1 MFLEA
6 IRDALIF
13 TAFLFGMPLAL
24 GIAFD
29 LTGFTIRRMR
39 GGKNRGHRH

>member
-24 GIAFD
+24 GALFE
-29 LTGFTIRRMR
+29 LACLAARRTK
-39 GGKNRGHRH
+39 GGKTGGYRH

>member
-24 GIAFD
+24 GALFE

-39 GGKNRGHRH
+39 GGKTRGHRH